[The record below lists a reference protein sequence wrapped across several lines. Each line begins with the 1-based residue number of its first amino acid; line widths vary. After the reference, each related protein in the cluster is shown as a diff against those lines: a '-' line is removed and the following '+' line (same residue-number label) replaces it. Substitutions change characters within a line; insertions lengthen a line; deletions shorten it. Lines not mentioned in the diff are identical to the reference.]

1 MAWKLEELH
10 QAFLY
15 WFPATPTSRLSIN
28 AGTQLNSTDLTVL
41 SVHFSLFIPAMSFR
55 SPFAIPRRV
64 WANAATSAMRP
75 MPRNCLAFGGNQRY
89 GMATAV
95 PPVTQDAT
103 GSKGPTAMVF
113 LNMGGPSTT
122 AEVEDFLGRLFVRAK

>member
-1 MAWKLEELH
+1 
-10 QAFLY
+10 
-15 WFPATPTSRLSIN
+15 
-28 AGTQLNSTDLTVL
+28 
-41 SVHFSLFIPAMSFR
+41 
-55 SPFAIPRRV
+55 
-64 WANAATSAMRP
+64 
-75 MPRNCLAFGGNQRY
+75 MPRSCLAFGSNQRY

-122 AEVEDFLGRLFVRAK
+122 AEVEDFLGRLFVRSQELRPSNDISCEDEDLTDNKFNYRYRPMPI